1 MTELKYKELLQEIE
15 NNYTASKRQLYID
28 YATSQR
34 KFKVG
39 DVIKNDNGVIIEVQK
54 FGTSV
59 SFSLPKPTYIGKA
72 LRKDLVPKKNG
83 DIETIY
89 GNDSVELVKGVGL

>member
-15 NNYTASKRQLYID
+15 NNYTASKRQLYIE
-28 YATSQR
+28 YAASQR
-34 KFKVG
+34 KFKIG
-39 DVIKNDNGVIIEVQK
+39 DIIKNDNGTILEVQR
-54 FGTSV
+54 FGSSV
-59 SFSLPKPTYIGKA
+59 SYSLPKPTYIGKA

-89 GNDSVELVKGVGL
+89 GNDSVELIKGVEL